1 MAAPFRPPQTLDRAL
16 RLLIELSRRR
26 NMGWRLSDLARE
38 CRLDL
43 ATASRLLGGLAA
55 HGLVAR
61 RGADRHFIVGPE
73 LLNLGLA
80 ADYHTDFVRAAEAVA
95 RDVAAETRQVAFVF
109 VLSGDDFVCIARGG
123 RTGLKALGI
132 QVGTRRPLLLSAGGV
147 AILLA
152 LPAAVRNGIIDE
164 NRTRVARAKDQR
176 GAGIER
182 MLRRSLR
189 LRYALN
195 RNDIVPGI
203 TAVGAGVALPVPWR
217 AASVLIAG
225 PSDAFDERAI
235 ERAVSELERGAK
247 ALRAACNAPG

>member
-1 MAAPFRPPQTLDRAL
+1 MADRVRTPQTLDRAL

-61 RGADRHFIVGPE
+61 RGTDRHFIVGPE
-73 LLNLGLA
+73 LLNLGFA

-95 RDVAAETRQVAFVF
+95 RDVALETRQVAFVF
-109 VLSGDDFVCIARGG
+109 LLSGNDFVCVARSG

-132 QVGTRRPLLLSAGGV
+132 QVGTRRALMLSAGGV

-152 LPAAVRNGIIDE
+152 LPAAVRNAMIEE
-164 NRTRVARAKDQR
+164 NRLRIARAKDER
-176 GAGIER
+176 GAGMER
-182 MLRRSLR
+182 MLRRSTR

-195 RNDIVPGI
+195 RDDVVPGI
-203 TAVGAGVALPVPWR
+203 TAIGTGVALPEPWR
-217 AASVLIAG
+217 AASVLVAG
-225 PSDAFDERAI
+225 PSESLDKRAIRRIASVLERAG
-235 ERAVSELERGAK
+235 E
-247 ALRAACNAPG
+247 ALHAACIAPG

>member
-1 MAAPFRPPQTLDRAL
+1 MASRARTPQTLDRAL
-16 RLLIELSRRR
+16 RLLVELSRRR

-43 ATASRLLGGLAA
+43 ATASRMLGGLAA

-61 RGADRHFIVGPE
+61 RGTDRHFIVGPE

-80 ADYHTDFVRAAEAVA
+80 ADYHTDFVRAAEAIAREVA
-95 RDVAAETRQVAFVF
+95 GETRQVAFVY
-109 VLSGDDFVCIARGG
+109 VLSGNDFVCVARSG
-123 RTGLKALGI
+123 RTGLKALGV
-132 QVGTRRPLLLSAGGV
+132 QVGTRRALMLSAGGV

-152 LPAAVRNGIIDE
+152 LPAAMRNAMIED
-164 NRTRVARAKDQR
+164 NRLRITRAKDER

-182 MLRRSLR
+182 MLRRSTR

-203 TAVGAGVALPVPWR
+203 TAVGIGVALPEPWR

-225 PSDAFDERAI
+225 PSESLDARAI
-235 ERAVSELERGAK
+235 ERAVGTLERGTK
-247 ALRAACNAPG
+247 ALGAACVAPG